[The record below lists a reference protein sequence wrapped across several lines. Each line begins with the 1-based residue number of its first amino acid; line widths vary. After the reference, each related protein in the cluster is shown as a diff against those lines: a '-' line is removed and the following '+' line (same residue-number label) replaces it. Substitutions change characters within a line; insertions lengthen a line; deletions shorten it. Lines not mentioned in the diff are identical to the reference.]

1 MRILIILTYYRPYTS
16 GLTIH
21 AEREAR
27 ALLARGHQV
36 VVLTSRHINT
46 LPAHEVM
53 DGVEVYRSKVW
64 ARISKGAL
72 MPTMFLQGGKLAH
85 QADVIHLHLPQLDA
99 APIAIICR
107 LRGKPVVVT
116 YHCDLALPS
125 GVVNFIAN
133 KVSDVASH
141 ITCKLAD
148 VIVHNTRDYAENSPF
163 LRRYLE
169 KVFPILPPV
178 VVPEASQD
186 DINAFREKYHLVPG
200 QAIIGMAAR
209 LAAEKGVEYMVE
221 ALPRVL
227 EKYPQAR
234 LLFVGPYQN
243 VLGEEQYARRL
254 LPLVEKLGQHW
265 EFLGVI
271 PAIELAAFFRVSNL
285 MVLPS
290 INSTESYGL
299 VQVES
304 MTCGTPVVA
313 SDLPGVRVP
322 VQMTGMGRIVPRA
335 NAEALAQAII
345 EMLDHPDQYRR
356 DPSEIIRLSSPEHV
370 AEEYEKVFMKA
381 KGDL

>member
-1 MRILIILTYYRPYTS
+1 MRILIVLTYYRPYTS
-16 GLTIH
+16 GFTIH

-36 VVLTSRHINT
+36 VVLASRHINT
-46 LPAHEVM
+46 LPAHEVV

-72 MPTMFLQGGKLAH
+72 MPTMFLQGGKLAR

-107 LRGKPVVVT
+107 LIRKPVVVT
-116 YHCDLALPS
+116 YHCDLALPP

-141 ITCKLAD
+141 ITCKLVH

-163 LRRYLE
+163 LRHYLG
-169 KVFPILPPV
+169 KVYPILPPV
-178 VVPEASQD
+178 EVPRASQT
-186 DINAFREKYHLVPG
+186 DIDSFREKYHLLPG
-200 QAIIGMAAR
+200 QPIIGMAAR
-209 LAAEKGVEYMVE
+209 LATEKGVEYMVE

-243 VLGEEQYARRL
+243 VLGEEQYARHL
-254 LPLVEKLGQHW
+254 APLIEKLGEHW
-265 EFLGVI
+265 SFLGNI
-271 PAIELAAFFRVSNL
+271 PAVEQAAFFHILNL
-285 MVLPS
+285 TVLPS
-290 INSTESYGL
+290 INRTESYGL

-345 EMLDHPDQYRR
+345 EILDHPDQYRR

>member
-1 MRILIILTYYRPYTS
+1 
-16 GLTIH
+16 
-21 AEREAR
+21 
-27 ALLARGHQV
+27 
-36 VVLTSRHINT
+36 
-46 LPAHEVM
+46 
-53 DGVEVYRSKVW
+53 
-64 ARISKGAL
+64 
-72 MPTMFLQGGKLAH
+72 
-85 QADVIHLHLPQLDA
+85 
-99 APIAIICR
+99 
-107 LRGKPVVVT
+107 
-116 YHCDLALPS
+116 
-125 GVVNFIAN
+125 
-133 KVSDVASH
+133 
-141 ITCKLAD
+141 
-148 VIVHNTRDYAENSPF
+148 
-163 LRRYLE
+163 
-169 KVFPILPPV
+169 
-178 VVPEASQD
+178 
-186 DINAFREKYHLVPG
+186 
-200 QAIIGMAAR
+200 
-209 LAAEKGVEYMVE
+209 
-221 ALPRVL
+221 
-227 EKYPQAR
+227 
-234 LLFVGPYQN
+234 
-243 VLGEEQYARRL
+243 L

-271 PAIELAAFFRVSNL
+271 PAIEQAAFFRVSNL